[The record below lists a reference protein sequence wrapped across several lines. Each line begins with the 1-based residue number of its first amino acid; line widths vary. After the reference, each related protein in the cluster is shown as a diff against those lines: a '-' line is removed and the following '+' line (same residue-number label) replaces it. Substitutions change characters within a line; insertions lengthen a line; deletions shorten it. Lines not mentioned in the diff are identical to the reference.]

1 MLLFLW
7 LKSINGGKKL
17 HLQQKTDRALK
28 SHFLLS
34 LVFSQRASSF
44 GGFDLTNR
52 SVTAVSPEND
62 NTVCGT
68 KCDLNQSQLYCL

>member
-1 MLLFLW
+1 MV
-7 LKSINGGKKL
+7 GKIAPAAE
-17 HLQQKTDRALK
+17 DRRALK

-44 GGFDLTNR
+44 GGFDLTDR

-68 KCDLNQSQLYCL
+68 KCDLN